1 MNEAIKVWVAEFGD
15 RAHYQLQWRDPITNR
30 LRTKST
36 RIRKTGLARD
46 RKVAER
52 MAGELEAKLNA
63 GEAVIPSRFLWP
75 DFRTRYEAE
84 VVPGLATR
92 TGEKIAS
99 VFDRF
104 QKEINPRRLWDVD
117 EKRLSAF
124 VSKLRKGEGEDGEG
138 KLAESTI
145 AGHLA
150 HLKAALN
157 WAKAQKLIAHLPAFP
172 RIKRAKMSKGAKVMR
187 GRPITTEEFERML
200 GKVEDVVGQAAAGR
214 WAFFLRGLWT
224 SGLRLTESLELYW
237 DQEDKLHP
245 VLTGKFPMLRIPA
258 DLEKGNKE
266 RLLPMAPE
274 FAELL
279 GSVPEACRTGPVFNL
294 ERADGKTGRPAV
306 DRVSKIVSS
315 IGEKAKVRVD
325 VKKTASAHDLRR
337 AFGERWAARLMPAQL
352 MELMRHETIETT
364 LSYYVGRNA
373 ERTAAILWHE
383 HEKATEPGRK
393 PDTKKPRSKRGKTST

>member
-1 MNEAIKVWVAEFGD
+1 MSEVIKVWVAKFGD
-15 RAHYQLQWRDPITNR
+15 RAHYQLQWRDPITSR

-36 RIRKTGLARD
+36 RIRKSGLARD
-46 RKVAER
+46 RKVSER

-63 GEAVIPSRFLWP
+63 GEAVIPSRFLWK
-75 DFRTRYEAE
+75 DFRARYEAE
-84 VVPGLATR
+84 VVPGLAPR

-104 QKEINPRRLWDVD
+104 EAEINPRRLWDVD

-124 VSKLRKGEGEDGEG
+124 VSKLRKGEGGRG

-157 WAKAQKLIAHLPAFP
+157 WAKLQKLVAHLPGFP

-200 GKVEDVVGQAAAGR
+200 GKVEDVVGQTAAAR
-214 WAFFLRGLWT
+214 WTFFLRGLWA

-279 GSVPEACRTGPVFNL
+279 SGVPDAERSGPVFNL
-294 ERADGKTGRPAV
+294 ERADGKPGRPAA
-306 DRVSKIVSS
+306 DRVSKTVSG

-383 HEKATEPGRK
+383 HENATESERK
-393 PDTKKPRSKRGKTST
+393 AEPKKPRSKRGKTST

>member
-1 MNEAIKVWVAEFGD
+1 MSEVIKVWVAKFGD
-15 RAHYQLQWRDPITNR
+15 RAHYQLQWRDPITSR

-36 RIRKTGLARD
+36 RIRRSGLARD

-52 MAGELEAKLNA
+52 MAGELEVKLNA
-63 GEAVIPSRFLWP
+63 GEAVIPSRFLWQ
-75 DFRTRYEAE
+75 DFRARYEAE
-84 VVPGLATR
+84 VVPGLAPR
-92 TGEKIAS
+92 TGEKISS

-104 QKEINPRRLWDVD
+104 EADINPRRLWDVD

-124 VSKLRKGEGEDGEG
+124 VSNLRKGEGGRG

-157 WAKAQKLIAHLPAFP
+157 WAKLQKLIAHLPGFP

-200 GKVEDVVGQAAAGR
+200 GKVEDVVGQAAADR
-214 WAFFLRGLWT
+214 WTLFLRGLWA

-237 DQEDKLHP
+237 DREDKLHP

-274 FAELL
+274 FAQLL
-279 GSVPEACRTGPVFNL
+279 HKVPEPERTGPVFKL
-294 ERADGKTGRPAV
+294 ERADGKPGRPAV
-306 DRVSKIVSS
+306 DRVSKTVSS

-383 HEKATEPGRK
+383 HEKATEPERK
-393 PDTKKPRSKRGKTST
+393 TEVKKPPTKRGKTST